1 MYSMT
6 FIADEGTKVF
16 EVEAGRTL
24 LEVMQANDIDISFP
38 CNGNHRCG
46 KCHVIARGAMSP
58 AGETERQFLGD
69 DIDRDIRLACFAKIE
84 GDVEVELLET
94 KHSDRIALQFDVE
107 IDTIDPIYE
116 GDYGV
121 AIDIGTTTIAAYL
134 YCRDSLNILAMTG
147 GINLQQ
153 RFGADVLSRID
164 YANKNGVEPLRDTV
178 RKQVSVLISELC
190 EQAGVPDE
198 EIACACITGNTVMLH
213 LLAGL
218 DPRSLAM
225 APFDTVSLFGEFED
239 WRLPAFPNMAVFLP
253 RCIAAYVGADVVCSM
268 MAADLEHLPDNT
280 LLIDIGT
287 NGEMGLKADG
297 RLICCSTAAGPAFEG
312 AGISKGMPAKAGAIS
327 KVWAEGDTILYET
340 IDDAKPVGLC
350 GSGLI
355 DAVGVACELGIINKR
370 GKIVKPDR
378 EKAFEIGDSG
388 ILITQQDIRQ
398 LQLAKAAIRAGI
410 DTMLELLDIRAETL
424 HELILCGGFGSF
436 LDPHSAAAIG
446 MIPHEL
452 ADKCRALGNGA
463 GAGATLLLQSRD
475 LTDRS
480 RDLADRAEVIEL
492 SYSKEF
498 SENYIEAM
506 YF

>member
-1 MYSMT
+1 
-6 FIADEGTKVF
+6 
-16 EVEAGRTL
+16 
-24 LEVMQANDIDISFP
+24 
-38 CNGNHRCG
+38 
-46 KCHVIARGAMSP
+46 
-58 AGETERQFLGD
+58 
-69 DIDRDIRLACFAKIE
+69 
-84 GDVEVELLET
+84 
-94 KHSDRIALQFDVE
+94 
-107 IDTIDPIYE
+107 
-116 GDYGV
+116 
-121 AIDIGTTTIAAYL
+121 
-134 YCRDSLNILAMTG
+134 
-147 GINLQQ
+147 
-153 RFGADVLSRID
+153 
-164 YANKNGVEPLRDTV
+164 
-178 RKQVSVLISELC
+178 
-190 EQAGVPDE
+190 
-198 EIACACITGNTVMLH
+198 
-213 LLAGL
+213 
-218 DPRSLAM
+218 
-225 APFDTVSLFGEFED
+225 
-239 WRLPAFPNMAVFLP
+239 
-253 RCIAAYVGADVVCSM
+253 
-268 MAADLEHLPDNT
+268 
-280 LLIDIGT
+280 
-287 NGEMGLKADG
+287 MGLKADG